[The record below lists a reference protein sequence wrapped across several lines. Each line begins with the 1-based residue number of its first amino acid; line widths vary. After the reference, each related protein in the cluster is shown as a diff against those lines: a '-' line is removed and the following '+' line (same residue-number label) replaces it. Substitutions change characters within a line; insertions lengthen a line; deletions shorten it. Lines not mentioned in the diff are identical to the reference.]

1 MEQARERQRRAIA
14 GRKVNMRLATFV
26 DPSLGCE
33 PRFGIVRGENI
44 VDVVAAAN
52 ALHRPVPATTVKI
65 ALTSGA
71 QTIAALEELATAAER
86 AKLLRPISGVEFLPP
101 IPDPSKFF
109 CVGKNN
115 RKHREELAA
124 NKMLT
129 EIPNE
134 PTGFI
139 KLNSTMS
146 GDGDEVVKPA
156 DITEL
161 DYEPELCYVVGKRA
175 HGVKNAEAMEYI
187 SGFTLMNDVSAREI
201 QKREVAS
208 GSRFWTAKNMPG
220 FAPVG
225 PYILTMDEVTDT
237 ENLWVTCDVNGKQR
251 LRSNT
256 SDYLYKI
263 ADVLEHFSRYVVFE
277 PGDLIAI
284 GAPSGVAVGQ
294 PNAAELYL
302 RPGDDMV
309 ISFEGLMSLRT
320 RIVAPAGASGK

>member
-1 MEQARERQRRAIA
+1 
-14 GRKVNMRLATFV
+14 MRLATFI
-26 DPSLGCE
+26 DPQRGYDA
-33 PRFGIVRGENI
+33 RFGIISGNHI
-44 VDVVAAAN
+44 VDVVAAADS
-52 ALHRPVPATTVKI
+52 LHRAVPATSVKL
-65 ALTSGA
+65 ALTTGPH
-71 QTIAALEELATAAER
+71 TIAALKDLVAAAEN
-86 AKLLRPISGVEFLPP
+86 AKLLHPISGLKFLPP

-115 RKHREELAA
+115 RKHREELQA

-156 DITEL
+156 DIVQL

-175 HGVKNAEAMEYI
+175 HGVKKAEAVDYI
-187 SGFTLMNDVSAREI
+187 AGFTLMNDVSAREI

-225 PYILTMDEVTDT
+225 PYILTMDEAADTD
-237 ENLWVTCDVNGKQR
+237 NLWVTCDVNGKQR
-251 LRSNT
+251 LRANT
-256 SDYLYKI
+256 GDYLYKI
-263 ADVLEHFSRYVVFE
+263 ADVIEHFSRYVIFE
-277 PGDLIAI
+277 PGDLIAM

-320 RIVAPAGASGK
+320 KIVAPR

>member
-1 MEQARERQRRAIA
+1 
-14 GRKVNMRLATFV
+14 MRLATYV
-26 DPSLGCE
+26 DPSLGRE
-33 PRFGIVRGENI
+33 ARFGIISGKNI
-44 VDVVAAAN
+44 VDVVAAADRLRR
-52 ALHRPVPATTVKI
+52 AVPATSVKI

-71 QTIAALEELATAAER
+71 HTLAALQDLVSAAEK
-86 AKLLRPISGVEFLPP
+86 AKLYRPIAGVKFLPP

-129 EIPNE
+129 EVPNE

-139 KLNSTMS
+139 KLVSTMS
-146 GDGDEVVKPA
+146 GDGDDVTKPD
-156 DITEL
+156 DITTL

-175 HGVKNAEAMEYI
+175 HGVKKADAIDYI

-225 PYILTMDEVTDT
+225 PFILTMDEVADTD
-237 ENLWVTCDVNGKQR
+237 NLWVTCDVNGKQR

-256 SDYLYKI
+256 GDYLYKI
-263 ADVLEHFSRYVVFE
+263 ADVIEHFSRYVVFE
-277 PGDLIAI
+277 PGDLIAM

-302 RPGDDMV
+302 QPGDDMV

-320 RIVAPAGASGK
+320 KIVGPK

>member
-1 MEQARERQRRAIA
+1 
-14 GRKVNMRLATFV
+14 MRLATFV
-26 DPSLGCE
+26 DPLKGSDA
-33 PRFGIVRGENI
+33 RFGIIVGNDV
-44 VDVVAAAN
+44 VDVVAAADR
-52 ALHRPVPATTVKI
+52 LHRAVPATTVKM

-71 QTIAALEELATAAER
+71 HTLTALKELVTAAEG
-86 AKLLRPISGVEFLPP
+86 AKLHRPVSGVKFLPP

-129 EIPNE
+129 EVPNE

-146 GDGDEVVKPA
+146 GDGDEVARPA
-156 DITEL
+156 DIIEL

-175 HGVKNAEAMEYI
+175 HGVKKAEAMDYI

-225 PYILTMDEVTDT
+225 PHILTMDEVPDTD
-237 ENLWVTCDVNGKQR
+237 NLWVTCEVNGKPR

-256 SDYLYKI
+256 GDYLYKI

-277 PGDLIAI
+277 PGDLIAM

-302 RPGDDMV
+302 QPGDDMV
-309 ISFEGLMSLRT
+309 ISFEGLMRLRT
-320 RIVAPAGASGK
+320 RIVAPK

>member
-1 MEQARERQRRAIA
+1 
-14 GRKVNMRLATFV
+14 MRLATFT
-26 DPSLGCE
+26 DATLE
-33 PRFGIVRGENI
+33 PRFGVVRGER
-44 VDVVAAAN
+44 VFDVVALAG
-52 ALHRPVPATTVKI
+52 ALGKPVPATSVKD
-65 ALTSGA
+65 ALTRGGKTLA
-71 QTIAALEELATAAER
+71 DIARMVDIADSHGIF
-86 AKLLRPISGVEFLPP
+86 RPIAEVKFLPP

-115 RKHREELAA
+115 KRHREELAA

-129 EIPNE
+129 EVPNE

-139 KLNSTMS
+139 KLIDTMS

-156 DITEL
+156 DIIKL
-161 DYEPELCYVVGKRA
+161 DYEPELCYVIGKRA
-175 HGVKNAEAMEYI
+175 HGVKKAEAMDYI
-187 SGFTLMNDVSAREI
+187 AGFTLTNDISAREI
-201 QKREVAS
+201 QQREVAS

-225 PYILTMDEVTDT
+225 PYILTMDEATDT
-237 ENLWVTCDVNGKQR
+237 DNLWVTCDVNGERR

-256 SDYLYKI
+256 GDYLYKI

-277 PGDLIAI
+277 PGDLIAM

-294 PNAAELYL
+294 PNADELYL

-309 ISFEGLMSLRT
+309 IAFEGLMSLRT
-320 RIVAPAGASGK
+320 KIVAPR

>member
-1 MEQARERQRRAIA
+1 
-14 GRKVNMRLATFV
+14 MRLATFI
-26 DPSLGCE
+26 DPSKSHE
-33 PRFGIVRGENI
+33 PRFGIASGDTI
-44 VDVVAAAN
+44 VDVVATAERLNRA
-52 ALHRPVPATTVKI
+52 VPATSVKA
-65 ALTSGA
+65 ALTSGPHTLTA
-71 QTIAALEELATAAER
+71 LQDLVSAAVK
-86 AKLLRPISGVEFLPP
+86 AKLDRAVTGLKFLPP

-115 RKHREELAA
+115 KKHREELAA

-129 EIPNE
+129 EVPNE

-139 KLNSTMS
+139 KLVSTMS
-146 GDGDEVVKPA
+146 GDGDEVAKPA
-156 DITEL
+156 DITTL

-175 HGVKNAEAMEYI
+175 HGVKKAEAMDYI

-225 PYILTMDEVTDT
+225 PYILTMDEVVDT
-237 ENLWVTCDVNGKQR
+237 ENLWVTCDVNGKRR

-256 SDYLYKI
+256 GDYLYKI

-277 PGDLIAI
+277 PGDLIAM

-302 RPGDDMV
+302 QPGDDMV

-320 RIVAPAGASGK
+320 RIVGPK

>member
-1 MEQARERQRRAIA
+1 
-14 GRKVNMRLATFV
+14 MRLATFT
-26 DPSLGCE
+26 DGMSG
-33 PRFGIVRGENI
+33 PRFGIVRGEYV

-52 ALHRPVPATTVKI
+52 ALHQPVSATSVK
-65 ALTSGA
+65 AAVTSGPH
-71 QTIAALEELATAAER
+71 TLAALQTLVDAAER
-86 AKLLRPISGVEFLPP
+86 NGIHRPIAGVKFLPP
-101 IPDPSKFF
+101 IADPSKFF

-115 RKHREELAA
+115 REHREELKA

-129 EIPNE
+129 ELPNE

-139 KLNSTMS
+139 KLIDTMS
-146 GDGDEVVKPA
+146 GDGDEVVRPEG
-156 DITEL
+156 ITTL

-175 HGVKNAEAMEYI
+175 HGVKKAEAMDYI
-187 SGFTLMNDVSAREI
+187 AGFTLMNDITARQI
-201 QKREVAS
+201 QQREVAS

-225 PYILTMDEVTDT
+225 PHILTMDEVADT
-237 ENLWVTCDVNGKQR
+237 ENLWVTCEVNGERR

-256 SDYLYKI
+256 GDYLYKI

-277 PGDLIAI
+277 PGDLIAM

-302 RPGDDMV
+302 KPGDEMV
-309 ISFEGLMSLRT
+309 IAFERLMSLRT
-320 RIVAPAGASGK
+320 KIVGSR

>member
-1 MEQARERQRRAIA
+1 
-14 GRKVNMRLATFV
+14 MRLASFV
-26 DPSLGCE
+26 DPLKGNDA
-33 PRFGIVRGENI
+33 RFGIVSGDTI
-44 VDVVAAAN
+44 IDVVAAAD
-52 ALHRPVPATTVKI
+52 ALHRAVPATTVKL

-71 QTIAALEELATAAER
+71 HALDALKDLVAAAER
-86 AKLLRPISGVEFLPP
+86 AKLSRPIAGVKFVPP

-129 EIPNE
+129 EVPNE

-139 KLNSTMS
+139 KLISTMS
-146 GDGDEVVKPA
+146 GDGDEVARPEGIVK
-156 DITEL
+156 L

-175 HGVKNAEAMEYI
+175 HGVKKAEAMDYI
-187 SGFTLMNDVSAREI
+187 SGFTLTNDVSAREI
-201 QKREVAS
+201 QQREVAS

-225 PYILTMDEVTDT
+225 PYVLTMDEVPDT
-237 ENLWVTCDVNGKQR
+237 ENLWVTCEVNGKPR

-256 SDYLYKI
+256 GDYLYKI

-277 PGDLIAI
+277 PGDLIAM

-294 PNAAELYL
+294 ANADELYL

-309 ISFEGLMSLRT
+309 IAFEGLMSLRT
-320 RIVAPAGASGK
+320 KIVAPKRR

>member
-1 MEQARERQRRAIA
+1 
-14 GRKVNMRLATFV
+14 MRLATFT
-26 DPSLGCE
+26 DDSLE
-33 PRFGIVRGENI
+33 PRFGVVRGEK
-44 VDVVAAAN
+44 VFDVVAMAGMLGKSA
-52 ALHRPVPATTVKI
+52 PAKTVKH
-65 ALTSGA
+65 ALTSGP
-71 QTIAALEELATAAER
+71 QTLAV
-86 AKLLRPISGVEFLPP
+86 LRKMVDLCESNDLYRPTSDVRFLPP

-115 RKHREELAA
+115 KKHREELKA

-129 EIPNE
+129 EVPNE

-139 KLNSTMS
+139 KLVDTMS
-146 GDGDEVVKPA
+146 GDGDEVVRP
-156 DITEL
+156 DGITTL

-175 HGVKNAEAMEYI
+175 HGVKKADAMSYI
-187 SGFTLMNDVSAREI
+187 AGFTLMNDVSAREI
-201 QKREVAS
+201 QQREVAS

-225 PYILTMDEVTDT
+225 PHILTMDEVPDT
-237 ENLWVTCDVNGKQR
+237 ENLWVTCHVNGQPR

-256 SDYLYKI
+256 GDYLYKI

-277 PGDLIAI
+277 PGDLIAM

-302 RPGDDMV
+302 KPGDDVV

-320 RIVAPAGASGK
+320 RIVAPR

>member
-1 MEQARERQRRAIA
+1 
-14 GRKVNMRLATFV
+14 MRLASFV
-26 DPSLGCE
+26 DPQLGRE
-33 PRFGIVRGENI
+33 TRFGIVRGENVI
-44 VDVVAAAN
+44 DVVAAAN
-52 ALHRPVPATTVKI
+52 ALHRMVPATSVKI
-65 ALTSGA
+65 ALTSGK
-71 QTIAALEELATAAER
+71 QTIAALEELAAAAER
-86 AKLLRPISGVEFLPP
+86 AGLLRPIPGLKFLPP
-101 IPDPSKFF
+101 IADPSKFF

-115 RKHREELAA
+115 KKHREELAA

-129 EIPNE
+129 EVPNE

-139 KLNSTMS
+139 KLISTMS
-146 GDGDEVVKPA
+146 GDGDAVVKPA
-156 DITEL
+156 DITKL

-175 HGVKNAEAMEYI
+175 HGVRKADAMEYI

-201 QKREVAS
+201 QQREVAS

-225 PYILTMDEVTDT
+225 PWILTMDEVADTD
-237 ENLWVTCDVNGKQR
+237 NLWVTCDVNGQRR

-256 SDYLYKI
+256 GDYLYKI

-277 PGDLIAI
+277 PGDLIAM

-294 PNAAELYL
+294 PNAEELYL
-302 RPGDDMV
+302 KPGDDMV

-320 RIVAPAGASGK
+320 RIVGP

>member
-1 MEQARERQRRAIA
+1 
-14 GRKVNMRLATFV
+14 MRLASFV
-26 DPSLGCE
+26 DPQRNHGA
-33 PRFGIVRGENI
+33 RFGIVRGEDI
-44 VDVVAAAN
+44 IDVVAAAD
-52 ALHRPVPATTVKI
+52 ALRRPAPAATVKI

-71 QTIAALEELATAAER
+71 QTIAALEELAGSAER
-86 AKLLRPISGVEFLPP
+86 AGLHRPIAGVRFLPP

-129 EIPNE
+129 EVPNE

-139 KLNSTMS
+139 KLVDTMS

-156 DITEL
+156 DITTL

-175 HGVKNAEAMEYI
+175 HGVKKADAMDYI
-187 SGFTLMNDVSAREI
+187 SGFTLTNDVSAREI
-201 QKREVAS
+201 QQREVAS

-225 PYILTMDEVTDT
+225 PFILTMDEAADTD
-237 ENLWVTCDVNGKQR
+237 NLWVTCDVNGQRR

-256 SDYLYKI
+256 GDYLYKI

-277 PGDLIAI
+277 PGDLIAM

-302 RPGDDMV
+302 QPGDDMV

-320 RIVAPAGASGK
+320 KIVAPG

>member
-1 MEQARERQRRAIA
+1 
-14 GRKVNMRLATFV
+14 MRLATFV
-26 DPSLGCE
+26 DPQLGNE
-33 PRFGIVRGENI
+33 ARFGIIRGDHL

-52 ALHRPVPATTVKI
+52 ALRRAVPATSVKL
-65 ALTSGA
+65 ALTSGPH
-71 QTIAALEELATAAER
+71 TLAALSELVTAAEQ
-86 AKLLRPISGVEFLPP
+86 AKRLRPIAGVKFLSP

-109 CVGKNN
+109 CVGKNTK
-115 RKHREELAA
+115 KHREELVA

-129 EIPNE
+129 EMPNE
-134 PTGFI
+134 PTGFV
-139 KLNSTMS
+139 KLVSTMS

-156 DITEL
+156 DITTL

-175 HGVKNAEAMEYI
+175 HGVKKAEAMDYI
-187 SGFTLMNDVSAREI
+187 AGFTLMNDVSAREI

-225 PYILTMDEVTDT
+225 PYILTMDEVPDTD
-237 ENLWVTCDVNGKQR
+237 NLWVTCEVNGKQR

-256 SDYLYKI
+256 GDYLYKI

-277 PGDLIAI
+277 PGDLIAM

-302 RPGDDMV
+302 KPGDDMV

-320 RIVAPAGASGK
+320 RIVAPR

>member
-1 MEQARERQRRAIA
+1 
-14 GRKVNMRLATFV
+14 MRLATFS
-26 DPSLGCE
+26 DGFSG
-33 PRFGIVRGENI
+33 PRFGIVRGEHV

-52 ALHRPVPATTVKI
+52 ALRQPVPAASVKA
-65 ALTSGA
+65 ALTSGP
-71 QTIAALEELATAAER
+71 QMLAALEALVSSAEG
-86 AKLLRPISGVEFLPP
+86 KGLHRPVAGVSFLPP

-115 RKHREELAA
+115 KKHREELKA
-124 NKMLT
+124 NRMLT
-129 EIPNE
+129 EVPNE

-139 KLNSTMS
+139 KLTDTMS
-146 GDGDEVVKPA
+146 GDGDEVVRP
-156 DITEL
+156 DGLTTL

-175 HGVKNAEAMEYI
+175 HGVKKADAMDYI
-187 SGFTLMNDVSAREI
+187 AGFTLMNDVSAREI
-201 QKREVAS
+201 QQREVAS

-225 PYILTMDEVTDT
+225 PHILTMDEVADT
-237 ENLWVTCDVNGKQR
+237 ENLWVTCEVNGEPR

-256 SDYLYKI
+256 GDYLYKI

-277 PGDLIAI
+277 PGDLIAM

-302 RPGDDMV
+302 KPGDDMV

-320 RIVAPAGASGK
+320 RIVAPR

>member
-1 MEQARERQRRAIA
+1 
-14 GRKVNMRLATFV
+14 MRLASFV
-26 DPSLGCE
+26 DLSLGNE
-33 PRFGIVRGENI
+33 ARFGITSGNHL

-52 ALHRPVPATTVKI
+52 ALHRSVPAISVKT

-71 QTIAALEELATAAER
+71 HTLSALKELVVAAEQ
-86 AKLLRPISGVEFLPP
+86 AKLLRPITGVKFLPP

-115 RKHREELAA
+115 KKHREELAA

-129 EIPNE
+129 EVPNE

-139 KLNSTMS
+139 KLISTMS

-156 DITEL
+156 DITTL

-175 HGVKNAEAMEYI
+175 HGVKKANAMDYI

-225 PYILTMDEVTDT
+225 PYVLTMDEVADTD
-237 ENLWVTCDVNGKQR
+237 NLWVTCDVNGKQR

-256 SDYLYKI
+256 GDYLYKI

-277 PGDLIAI
+277 PGDLIAM

-302 RPGDDMV
+302 QPGDDMV

-320 RIVAPAGASGK
+320 RIVGPA

>member
-1 MEQARERQRRAIA
+1 
-14 GRKVNMRLATFV
+14 MRLATFI
-26 DPSLGCE
+26 DPQRGYDT
-33 PRFGIVRGENI
+33 RFGIVSGDHI
-44 VDVVAAAN
+44 VDVVAVADS
-52 ALHRPVPATTVKI
+52 LHRAVPATSVKLT
-65 ALTSGA
+65 LTSGA
-71 QTIAALEELATAAER
+71 HTLAALKDLVAAAES
-86 AKLLRPISGVEFLPP
+86 AKLLRPISGLKLLPP
-101 IPDPSKFF
+101 IPDPSKLF

-115 RKHREELAA
+115 KKHREELQA

-156 DITEL
+156 DITQL

-175 HGVKNAEAMEYI
+175 HGVKKADAMDYI
-187 SGFTLMNDVSAREI
+187 AGFTLMNDVSAREI

-225 PYILTMDEVTDT
+225 PYILTMDEVADTD
-237 ENLWVTCDVNGKQR
+237 NLWVTCDVNGKQR

-256 SDYLYKI
+256 GDYLYKI
-263 ADVLEHFSRYVVFE
+263 SDVIEHFSRYVVFE
-277 PGDLIAI
+277 PGDLIAM

-302 RPGDDMV
+302 QPGDDMM

-320 RIVAPAGASGK
+320 KIVGPR

>member
-1 MEQARERQRRAIA
+1 
-14 GRKVNMRLATFV
+14 MRLATFA
-26 DPSLGCE
+26 DQRLGRE
-33 PRFGIVRGENI
+33 ARFGIVRGEHI
-44 VDVVAAAN
+44 VDVVAAAER
-52 ALHRPVPATTVKI
+52 LHRAVPAATVKL

-71 QTIAALEELATAAER
+71 QTIAALEELAVAAER
-86 AKLLRPISGVEFLPP
+86 AKVLRPVAGLKFLPP

-129 EIPNE
+129 EVPNE

-139 KLNSTMS
+139 KLVSTMS

-156 DITEL
+156 DITTL

-175 HGVKNAEAMEYI
+175 HGVRKAEAMDYI
-187 SGFTLMNDVSAREI
+187 AGFTLTNDVSAREI

-225 PYILTMDEVTDT
+225 PYILTMDEAADTD
-237 ENLWVTCDVNGKQR
+237 NLWVTCDVNRERR

-256 SDYLYKI
+256 GDYLYKI

-277 PGDLIAI
+277 PGDLIAM

-294 PNAAELYL
+294 PNADELYL
-302 RPGDDMV
+302 KPGDDMV
-309 ISFEGLMSLRT
+309 IAFEGLMSLRT
-320 RIVAPAGASGK
+320 RIVAPRP

>member
-1 MEQARERQRRAIA
+1 
-14 GRKVNMRLATFV
+14 MRLATFV
-26 DPSLGCE
+26 DPELGRDA
-33 PRFGIVRGENI
+33 RFGIVSGNNI

-52 ALHRPVPATTVKI
+52 VLHRAVPATSVKI

-71 QTIAALEELATAAER
+71 HTLVALQELVTAAEQ
-86 AKLLRPISGVEFLPP
+86 AKLVRPIAGVKFLPP

-115 RKHREELAA
+115 KKHREELAA

-129 EIPNE
+129 EVPNE

-139 KLNSTMS
+139 KLVSTMV
-146 GDGDEVVKPA
+146 GDGDEVTRPA
-156 DITEL
+156 DITQL

-175 HGVKNAEAMEYI
+175 HGVRKAEAMEYI

-225 PYILTMDEVTDT
+225 PYILTMDEVADTD
-237 ENLWVTCDVNGKQR
+237 NLWVTCDVNGKQR

-256 SDYLYKI
+256 GDYLYKI

-277 PGDLIAI
+277 PGDLVAM

-302 RPGDDMV
+302 VPGDDMV

-320 RIVAPAGASGK
+320 KIVAPK

>member
-1 MEQARERQRRAIA
+1 
-14 GRKVNMRLATFV
+14 MRLATFA
-26 DPSLGCE
+26 DPILGRAA
-33 PRFGIVRGENI
+33 RFGIVRGEHV

-52 ALHRPVPATTVKI
+52 ALHRPVPASSVKM
-65 ALTSGA
+65 ALTSGP
-71 QTIAALEELATAAER
+71 QTIAALEELAGAAER
-86 AKLLRPISGVEFLPP
+86 AKLLRPVAGLKFLPP
-101 IPDPSKFF
+101 IADPSKFF

-129 EIPNE
+129 EVPNE

-139 KLNSTMS
+139 KLVDTMS
-146 GDGDEVVKPA
+146 GDGDEVVKPG
-156 DITEL
+156 DITTL
-161 DYEPELCYVVGKRA
+161 DYEPELCYVVGQRA
-175 HGVKNAEAMEYI
+175 HGVKKADAMGYI
-187 SGFTLMNDVSAREI
+187 AGFTLTNDISAREI

-220 FAPVG
+220 FGAVG
-225 PYILTMDEVTDT
+225 PYVLTMDEVPDTD
-237 ENLWVTCDVNGKQR
+237 NLWVTCDVNGKRR

-256 SDYLYKI
+256 GDYLYKI

-277 PGDLIAI
+277 PGDLIAM

-302 RPGDDMV
+302 QPGDDMV
-309 ISFEGLMSLRT
+309 IAFEGLMSLRT
-320 RIVAPAGASGK
+320 RIVGPR

>member
-1 MEQARERQRRAIA
+1 
-14 GRKVNMRLATFV
+14 
-26 DPSLGCE
+26 
-33 PRFGIVRGENI
+33 
-44 VDVVAAAN
+44 
-52 ALHRPVPATTVKI
+52 
-65 ALTSGA
+65 
-71 QTIAALEELATAAER
+71 
-86 AKLLRPISGVEFLPP
+86 
-101 IPDPSKFF
+101 
-109 CVGKNN
+109 
-115 RKHREELAA
+115 
-124 NKMLT
+124 MLT
-129 EIPNE
+129 EVPNE

-156 DITEL
+156 DITTL

-175 HGVKNAEAMEYI
+175 HGVKKAEAMDYI
-187 SGFTLMNDVSAREI
+187 AGFTLTNDVSAREI

-225 PYILTMDEVTDT
+225 PYILTMDEVADTD
-237 ENLWVTCDVNGKQR
+237 NLWVTCDVNGKRR

-256 SDYLYKI
+256 GDYLYKI

-277 PGDLIAI
+277 PGDLIAM

-302 RPGDDMV
+302 QPGDDMV
-309 ISFEGLMSLRT
+309 IAFEGLMSLRT
-320 RIVAPAGASGK
+320 RIVAPK